1 MQTFKTPTRTV
12 LYSIEEAI
20 KEYRKLSNRNIV
32 KVIPDITVDQVLI
45 LILLKNNNN
54 LSQMEIGDLVFKDYA
69 SITRIINLMIKKE
82 YLIKSPHKVDK
93 RRSAIKITTKGMK
106 AIENLE
112 PVIKLNRET
121 ALKNISNKEMNQLF
135 SILNKITNNCKHS
148 DS

>member
-20 KEYRKLSNRNIV
+20 KAYRKLSNRNIV